1 MDLFFFIKK
10 KEKIPLKT
18 SFDSS
23 AWWYGL
29 LRLYFLRQDYKPSK
43 RLFVVVT
50 QNSKHLEKFQKPI
63 ENIKSQQAWRF
74 IAKFNEFK
82 KLYYHTRKERRKKM
96 VDFSQRFTCCLF
108 TVFSKL
114 FKSQVQAKESEKTAQ
129 FVWQLFSHGL
139 VKVLDGNSAGRGR
152 NPLDKTIVTPCHC
165 YLPNVSYVFFFS
177 REVGKA
183 AMISFGGKWSTTHKK
198 TWSQWPSI
206 DSSNN
211 CLGQGYSFP
220 RPICWI

>member
-82 KLYYHTRKERRKKM
+82 KLYYHTRKERRKKNGWFFATFYLLF
-96 VDFSQRFTCCLF
+96 VHSVFKAIQVSSSSEGKRKDCAIRLATIFPWFGQSPGRKQRREGE
-108 TVFSKL
+108 
-114 FKSQVQAKESEKTAQ
+114 KSP
-129 FVWQLFSHGL
+129 WQ
-139 VKVLDGNSAGRGR
+139 DNSYTM
-152 NPLDKTIVTPCHC
+152 PL
-165 YLPNVSYVFFFS
+165 LS
-177 REVGKA
+177 A
-183 AMISFGGKWSTTHKK
+183 
-198 TWSQWPSI
+198 
-206 DSSNN
+206 
-211 CLGQGYSFP
+211 
-220 RPICWI
+220 